1 MSNDKKLMNDEELDK
16 VSGGFKNPM
25 QIDDVLGL
33 DQVEALN
40 TKVDDVLNSN
50 SSVDKLQTKVGDNLR
65 CVYCGGV
72 MQSKSVGTL
81 SAGIRVCKSCGAT
94 YNPSNSNPWK
104 PGRNTL

>member
-25 QIDDVLGL
+25 QIDDVL
-33 DQVEALN
+33 
-40 TKVDDVLNSN
+40 NSN
-50 SSVDKLQTKVGDNLR
+50 SYVDKLQTKIGDNLR

-72 MQSKSVGTL
+72 MLSKSVGTL